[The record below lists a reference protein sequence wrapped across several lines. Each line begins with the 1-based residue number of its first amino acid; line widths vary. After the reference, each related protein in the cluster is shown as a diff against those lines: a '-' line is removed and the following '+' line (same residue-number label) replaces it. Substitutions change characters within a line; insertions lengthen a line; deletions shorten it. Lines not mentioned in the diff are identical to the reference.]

1 VLVAAKPLGEFAR
14 IARFFAPLALPGG
27 LKLRDDVA
35 LIDGRRGE
43 QYVLKADAIVE
54 GIHFFADDPPQDV
67 ARKLLR
73 VNLSDLAAKGAT
85 PIGYLLTMA
94 LPKSRGDRW
103 LAAFSRG
110 LASDQRKYR
119 IGLFG
124 GDSDAT
130 HGPAVL
136 SLAAIGRIAKG
147 RAVLRSGAR
156 PGDIV
161 YVSGTLG
168 DAALGLAAIK
178 GQLGRVVPAARR
190 YLVRRYRLPEPRLG
204 LGRRL
209 VGVAHAAADISDGL
223 VADLGH
229 ICEASSVGAV
239 IDAPQVPLSVVAR
252 RIIARSP
259 RRIRAALTSGDDYEL
274 VFTASPAASRRI
286 AAVARAAGVR
296 VTAVGRVVA
305 GRVVQVLDARRRPM
319 PLPRTGYRHF

>member
-1 VLVAAKPLGEFAR
+1 MAAKPLGEFAR
-14 IARFFAPLALPGG
+14 IARYFAPLALPGG

-54 GIHFFADDPPQDV
+54 GIHFFADDPPQDI

-85 PIGYLLTMA
+85 PVGYLLTMA

-103 LAAFSRG
+103 LAAFARG
-110 LASDQRKYR
+110 LAADQRKYR

-124 GDSDAT
+124 GDSDAIR
-130 HGPAVL
+130 GPAVL

-147 RAVLRSGAR
+147 RTVLRSGAR
-156 PGDIV
+156 AGDIV

-168 DAALGLAAIK
+168 DAALGLAVAK
-178 GQLGRVVPAARR
+178 GQLGPVAAAARR

-209 VGVAHAAADISDGL
+209 VGIAHAAADISDGL

-229 ICEASSVGAV
+229 ICEASGVGAV
-239 IDAPQVPLSVVAR
+239 IEAARLPLSLVAR

-259 RRIRAALTSGDDYEL
+259 RRIRAALAGGDDYEL
-274 VFTASPAASRRI
+274 VFTASPAANRRV
-286 AAVARAAGVR
+286 AAAARAAGVR
-296 VTAVGRVVA
+296 VTAIGRVVA
-305 GRVVQVLDARRRPM
+305 GRAVQVLDARRRPIH
-319 PLPRTGYRHF
+319 LRQTGYRHF

>member
-1 VLVAAKPLGEFAR
+1 MAAKPLGEFAR

-35 LIDGRRGE
+35 LIAGPRGE
-43 QYVLKADAIVE
+43 QYVLKTDAIVE
-54 GIHFFADDPPQDV
+54 GVHFFPDDPPGDV

-85 PIGYLLTMA
+85 PVGYLLTMA

-110 LASDQRKYR
+110 LAADQRKYA

-130 HGPAVL
+130 RGPVVL
-136 SLAAIGRIAKG
+136 SLAAIGRITKD

-156 PGDIV
+156 PGDVV

-168 DAALGLAAIK
+168 DAAFGLAALK
-178 GQLGRVVPAARR
+178 GQLQQLAPAARR
-190 YLVRRYRLPEPRLG
+190 YLVRRYRLPEPRLK
-204 LGRRL
+204 LGKRL
-209 VGVAHAAADISDGL
+209 VGTAHAAADISDGV

-229 ICEASSVGAV
+229 ICKASGVGA
-239 IDAPQVPLSVVAR
+239 IIEAARLPLSAAAR
-252 RIIARSP
+252 SVIARFP
-259 RRIRAALTSGDDYEL
+259 RQIRAALVHGDLE
-274 VFTASPAASRRI
+274 RH
-286 AAVARAAGVR
+286 ARAERRLNERGRPVR
-296 VTAVGRVVA
+296 FHH
-305 GRVVQVLDARRRPM
+305 
-319 PLPRTGYRHF
+319 TGYRHF

>member
-1 VLVAAKPLGEFAR
+1 MAAKPLGEFAR

-35 LIDGRRGE
+35 LIAGRRGE
-43 QYVLKADAIVE
+43 QYVLKTDAIVE
-54 GIHFFADDPPQDV
+54 AIHFFADDPPADV

-85 PIGYLLTMA
+85 PVGYLLTMA

-110 LASDQRKYR
+110 LAADQRKYR

-130 HGPAVL
+130 RGPMVL
-136 SLAAIGRIAKG
+136 SLATIGRVAHG
-147 RAVLRSGAR
+147 RAILRSGAR
-156 PGDIV
+156 PGDVV

-178 GQLGRVVPAARR
+178 GQLPRIGVAARR
-190 YLVRRYRLPEPRLG
+190 YLIRRYRLPEPRLG

-209 VGVAHAAADISDGL
+209 TGIARAAADISDGL

-229 ICEASSVGAV
+229 VCKASGVGAIV
-239 IDAPQVPLSVVAR
+239 ETARLPLSPAARSVVAR
-252 RIIARSP
+252 SP
-259 RRIRAALTSGDDYEL
+259 RMIRAALIHGDDYEL
-274 VFTASPAASRRI
+274 VFTAPPNAAGRV
-286 AAVARAAGVR
+286 AAAARVAGVR
-296 VTAVGRVVA
+296 VTAVGHIVA
-305 GRVVQVLDARRRPM
+305 GRGVRVLGAKGRP
-319 PLPRTGYRHF
+319 LHLSRTGYRHV

>member
-1 VLVAAKPLGEFAR
+1 VAAKSLGEFGR

-54 GIHFFADDPPQDV
+54 GIHFFADDPPADI

-73 VNLSDLAAKGAT
+73 INLSDLAAKGAT
-85 PIGYLLTMA
+85 PVGYLLSMA
-94 LPKSRGDRW
+94 LPRSHGDRW
-103 LAAFSRG
+103 VAAFARG
-110 LASDQRKYR
+110 LAADQKKFR

-130 HGPAVL
+130 RGPAVL
-136 SLAAIGRIAKG
+136 SLTAIGRVAKG
-147 RAVLRSGAR
+147 RAMLRSGAR
-156 PGDIV
+156 VGDIV

-178 GQLGRVVPAARR
+178 GQLGHLPPAVRR
-190 YLVRRYRLPEPRLG
+190 HLVRRYRVPEPRLA

-209 VGVAHAAADISDGL
+209 IGVAHASADISDGL

-229 ICEASSVGAV
+229 ICNASGVGAIV
-239 IDAPQVPLSVVAR
+239 EATRLPLSAAARHVVAR
-252 RIIARSP
+252 AP
-259 RRIRAALTSGDDYEL
+259 RRIRAALTHGDDYEL
-274 VFTASPAASRRI
+274 VFTAAPRAANRI
-286 AAVARAAGVR
+286 ATIARAAGIRVAAIGR
-296 VTAVGRVVA
+296 VTAGRGVRVLGA
-305 GRVVQVLDARRRPM
+305 EGRRMVLR
-319 PLPRTGYRHF
+319 RTGYRHF